1 MPEQKMAEQKQK
13 KNSSLRTALWILI
26 FIGFLIME
34 FPGILFINRI
44 EPMLFG
50 MPFIYSF
57 TIIMWVYM
65 CILMLIGYKK
75 NWGSPNTDD
84 ESAEGGE

>member
-1 MPEQKMAEQKQK
+1 MPEQNGK

-34 FPGILFINRI
+34 FPESLFINRI

-57 TIIMWVYM
+57 TIIMWVYVYSDADR
-65 CILMLIGYKK
+65 IQEK
-75 NWGSPNTDD
+75 T
-84 ESAEGGE
+84 GEVPIQTTSL